1 MINNINYDLKYSV
14 ECLLAIE
21 RAILSSLI
29 TNNNTDKIEDC
40 LKIIESKDFYYE
52 QHGIVYETII
62 RLYNRDKKIDEHT
75 VFLSNQQNIN
85 EQYYVDIIATTPL
98 DTITDYLNQLKKYS
112 YERQIKI
119 VATKIKEGDFSKVNE
134 LQDIK
139 EKLENIGNK
148 KDLKQI
154 DDKFEKFINSLDL
167 DVQKIKN
174 KRIEYLYD
182 NFIIKN
188 DITMI
193 VSRPGIGKSLLSVA
207 LCNIFLSDEKIK
219 RVIYLDG
226 DNSQITIKSRNI
238 DLLKDKFENRL
249 NYFIELSNSDLY
261 KIINELKKRDL
272 SEFLIVFDS
281 IKNFIIGDRNSHR
294 DVTELMS
301 ILKELRKNGGS
312 ILFMHHQNKLN
323 KEFNS
328 AFAGS
333 SAFMEDISL
342 AYELKKNEDKQTYIF
357 FPLKDRDNISDCIAF
372 KYNND
377 NTLTKID
384 LDYALE
390 TNEDLEIKEQIINFI
405 KSEKDKPIYSDILK
419 YIVDSGGYNK
429 DKVNRII
436 QRGKD
441 KYWKANRVSRE
452 NNKLVFEL
460 IDSQDNQDKLL
471 EGDIK

>member
-1 MINNINYDLKYSV
+1 MDYSIKYSV
-14 ECLLAIE
+14 ECLLGIE
-21 RAILSSLI
+21 RVILSSLI

-148 KDLKQI
+148 KDLRQI
-154 DDKFEKFINSLDL
+154 DEKFEKFINSLDL
-167 DVQKIKN
+167 DVQKIKD
-174 KRIEYLYD
+174 KKIEYLYD

-207 LCNIFLSDEKIK
+207 LCNMFLSDEKIK

-226 DNSQITIKSRNI
+226 DNSQTTIKSRNI
-238 DLLKDKFENRL
+238 DLIKDKFENRL
-249 NYFIELSNSDLY
+249 NYLIELSNSDLY

-272 SEFLIVFDS
+272 SEFLIIFDS
-281 IKNFIIGDRNSHR
+281 IKNFIIGDRNSHK

-301 ILKELRKNGGS
+301 ILKILRKNGGS

>member
-1 MINNINYDLKYSV
+1 MDYSIKYSV
-14 ECLLAIE
+14 ECLLGIE
-21 RAILSSLI
+21 RVILSSLI

-148 KDLKQI
+148 KDLRQI
-154 DDKFEKFINSLDL
+154 DEKFEKLISSLDL
-167 DVQKIKN
+167 NINKIKN
-174 KRIEYLYD
+174 KKIEYLYD
-182 NFIIKN
+182 QFIVKN
-188 DITMI
+188 DIIMF
-193 VSRPGIGKSLLSVA
+193 VARPGVGKSLMALA
-207 LCNIFLSDEKIK
+207 LCNMLLDAGKIERIF
-219 RVIYLDG
+219 YLDG
-226 DNSQITIKSRNI
+226 DNSHITIKSRNI
-238 DLLKDKFENRL
+238 EFLKNKFGNKL
-249 NYFIELSNSDLY
+249 NYFIELSDSDMH
-261 KIINELKKRDL
+261 IIIKELKKKDL
-272 SEFLIVFDS
+272 TDFLIVFDS
-281 IKNFIIGDRNSHR
+281 IKNFIIGDRNSHK
-294 DVTELMS
+294 DVTELMN
-301 ILKELRKNGGS
+301 ILKELRNNGAS
-312 ILFMHHQNKLN
+312 IVFLHHQNKLN
-323 KEFNS
+323 KDFNS
-328 AFAGS
+328 AFSGS
-333 SAFMEDISL
+333 SAFMEDVAI

-357 FPLKDRDNISDCIAF
+357 IPLKDRNNISNYIAF
-372 KYNND
+372 TYNQD
-377 NTLTKID
+377 NTLTKVDI
-384 LDYALE
+384 DYAME
-390 TNEDLEIKEQIINFI
+390 TKEDIEIRELIVNFI
-405 KSEKDKPIYSDILK
+405 KNQKDKPIYSEILK

-441 KYWKANRVSRE
+441 KHWRASRVLRE

>member
-14 ECLLAIE
+14 ECLLGIE

-29 TNNNTDKIEDC
+29 TNNNADKIEDC
-40 LKIIESKDFYYE
+40 LKIIESKDFYYA
-52 QHGIVYETII
+52 QHVII
-62 RLYNRDKKIDEHT
+62 YDSIIWLHKNDQRVDENN
-75 VFLSNQQNIN
+75 VFLSNQTNIN
-85 EQYYVDIIATTPL
+85 EQYYIDVIAATPL
-98 DTITDYLNQLKKYS
+98 DSITDSIKKLKEYS
-112 YERQIKI
+112 LQRQITT
-119 VATKIKEGDFSKVNE
+119 VATKIKEGDFNQISK
-134 LQDIK
+134 LQDLQ
-139 EKLENIGNK
+139 EKFENLSSVRNLK
-148 KDLKQI
+148 KI
-154 DDKFEKFINSLDL
+154 DEKFEKIISSFDL
-167 DVQKIKN
+167 DINKIKD
-174 KRIEYLYD
+174 KKIEYLYD
-182 NFIIKN
+182 DFIIKN

-193 VSRPGIGKSLLSVA
+193 VSRPGIGKSLISVA
-207 LCNIFLSDEKIK
+207 LCNILLGDAKIK
-219 RVIYLDG
+219 RVFYLDG
-226 DNSQITIKSRNI
+226 DNSSTTIKSRNI
-238 DLLKDKFENRL
+238 ESIKDKYKNQL
-249 NYFIELSNSDLY
+249 NYFIELSDSNFY
-261 KIINELKKRDL
+261 KIISELKNKDL
-272 SEFLIVFDS
+272 SDILIVFDS
-281 IKNFIIGDRNSHR
+281 IKNFIIGDRNSHK
-294 DVTELMS
+294 DVTDLMK
-301 ILKELRKNGGS
+301 ILKELRNNNATV
-312 ILFMHHQNKLN
+312 IFLHHQNKLN
-323 KEFNS
+323 KDFNS

-342 AYELKKNEDKQTYIF
+342 AYELKRNDDKQTYIF
-357 FPLKDRDNISDCIAF
+357 TPLKDRNNISSRIAF

-390 TNEDLEIKEQIINFI
+390 TKEDLEIKEQIINFI

-441 KYWKANRVSRE
+441 KYWRANRVSRE

>member
-1 MINNINYDLKYSV
+1 MDYSIKYSV
-14 ECLLAIE
+14 ECLLGIE
-21 RAILSSLI
+21 RVILSSLI

-40 LKIIESKDFYYE
+40 FKIIEANDFYYD
-52 QHGIVYETII
+52 QHGVIFNTII
-62 RLYNRDKKIDEHT
+62 KLHKYDQIINEHT
-75 VFLSNQQNIN
+75 VFLENATNIN
-85 EQYYVDIIATTPL
+85 EQYYIDVIATTPL
-98 DTITDYLNQLKKYS
+98 DSITDYLNQLKKYS
-112 YERQIKI
+112 YERQITT
-119 VATKIKEGDFSKVNE
+119 VATKIKEGNFNQISK
-134 LQDIK
+134 LQDLQ
-139 EKLENIGNK
+139 EKFENLNGEINLK
-148 KDLKQI
+148 KI

-167 DVQKIKN
+167 DVQKIKD
-174 KRIEYLYD
+174 KKIEYLYD

-193 VSRPGIGKSLLSVA
+193 VSRPGIGKSLLSIA
-207 LCNIFLSDEKIK
+207 LCNMFLSDKKIK
-219 RVIYLDG
+219 RVIYFDG
-226 DNSQITIKSRNI
+226 DNSQTTIKLRNI
-238 DLLKDKFENRL
+238 DLIKDKFENRL
-249 NYFIELSNSDLY
+249 NYLIELSNSDLY

-272 SEFLIVFDS
+272 SEFLIIFDS
-281 IKNFIIGDRNSHR
+281 IKNFIIGDRNSHK

-301 ILKELRKNGGS
+301 ILKILRKNGGS

-405 KSEKDKPIYSDILK
+405 KSKKDKPIYSEILK

-429 DKVNRII
+429 DKVNKII

>member
-1 MINNINYDLKYSV
+1 MDYSIKYSV
-14 ECLLAIE
+14 ECLLGIE
-21 RAILSSLI
+21 RVILSSLI

-62 RLYNRDKKIDEHT
+62 SLYNRDKKIDEHT

-148 KDLKQI
+148 KDLRQI
-154 DDKFEKFINSLDL
+154 DEKFEKLISSLDL
-167 DVQKIKN
+167 NINKIKN
-174 KRIEYLYD
+174 KKIEYLYD
-182 NFIIKN
+182 QFIVKN
-188 DITMI
+188 DIIMF
-193 VSRPGIGKSLLSVA
+193 VARPGVGKSLMALA
-207 LCNIFLSDEKIK
+207 LCNMLLDAGKIERIF
-219 RVIYLDG
+219 YLDG
-226 DNSQITIKSRNI
+226 DNSHITIKSRNI
-238 DLLKDKFENRL
+238 EFLKNKFGNKL
-249 NYFIELSNSDLY
+249 NYFIELSDSDMH
-261 KIINELKKRDL
+261 IIIKELKKKDL
-272 SEFLIVFDS
+272 TDFLIVFDS
-281 IKNFIIGDRNSHR
+281 IKNFIIGDRNSHK
-294 DVTELMS
+294 DVTELMN
-301 ILKELRKNGGS
+301 ILKELRNNGATV
-312 ILFMHHQNKLN
+312 IFLHHQNKLS
-323 KEFNS
+323 KDFNS

-357 FPLKDRDNISDCIAF
+357 IPLKDRNNISNYIAF
-372 KYNND
+372 TYNQD
-377 NTLTKID
+377 NTLTKVDI
-384 LDYALE
+384 DYAME
-390 TNEDLEIKEQIINFI
+390 TKEDIEIRELIVNFI
-405 KSEKDKPIYSDILK
+405 KNQKDKPIYSEILK

-441 KYWKANRVSRE
+441 KHWRASRVLRE

-460 IDSQDNQDKLL
+460 IDSQDNQDKSIQ
-471 EGDIK
+471 GIIK

>member
-1 MINNINYDLKYSV
+1 MDYSIKYSV
-14 ECLLAIE
+14 ECLLGIE
-21 RAILSSLI
+21 RVILSSLI

-40 LKIIESKDFYYE
+40 FKIIEANDFYYD
-52 QHGIVYETII
+52 QHGVIFNTII
-62 RLYNRDKKIDEHT
+62 KLHKYDQIINEHT
-75 VFLSNQQNIN
+75 VFLENATNIN
-85 EQYYVDIIATTPL
+85 EQYYIDVIATTPL
-98 DTITDYLNQLKKYS
+98 DSITDSIKKLKEYS
-112 YERQIKI
+112 LQRQITT

-148 KDLKQI
+148 KDLRQI

-167 DVQKIKN
+167 DVQKIKD
-174 KRIEYLYD
+174 KKIEYLYD

-193 VSRPGIGKSLLSVA
+193 VSRPGIGKSLLSIA
-207 LCNIFLSDEKIK
+207 LCNMFLSDKKIK
-219 RVIYLDG
+219 RVIYFDG
-226 DNSQITIKSRNI
+226 DNSQTTIKLRNI
-238 DLLKDKFENRL
+238 DLIKDKFENRL
-249 NYFIELSNSDLY
+249 NYLIELSNSDLY

-272 SEFLIVFDS
+272 SEFLIIFDS
-281 IKNFIIGDRNSHR
+281 IKNFIIGDRNSHK

-301 ILKELRKNGGS
+301 ILKILRKNGGS

-405 KSEKDKPIYSDILK
+405 KSKKDKPIYSEILK

-429 DKVNRII
+429 DKVNKII

>member
-1 MINNINYDLKYSV
+1 MDYSIKYSV
-14 ECLLAIE
+14 ECLLGIE
-21 RAILSSLI
+21 RVILSSLI

-62 RLYNRDKKIDEHT
+62 SLYNRDKKIDEHT

-98 DTITDYLNQLKKYS
+98 DTITEYLNQLKKYS

-148 KDLKQI
+148 KDLRQI

-167 DVQKIKN
+167 DVQKIKD
-174 KRIEYLYD
+174 KKIEYLYD

-207 LCNIFLSDEKIK
+207 LCNMFLSDEKIK

-226 DNSQITIKSRNI
+226 DNSQTTIKSRNI
-238 DLLKDKFENRL
+238 DLIKDKFENRL
-249 NYFIELSNSDLY
+249 NYLIELSNSDLY

-272 SEFLIVFDS
+272 SEFLIIFDS
-281 IKNFIIGDRNSHR
+281 IKNFIIGDRNSHK

-301 ILKELRKNGGS
+301 ILKILRKNGGS

-342 AYELKKNEDKQTYIF
+342 AYELKRNDDKQTYIF
-357 FPLKDRDNISDCIAF
+357 TPLKDRNNISDCIAF

>member
-1 MINNINYDLKYSV
+1 MDYSIKYSV
-14 ECLLAIE
+14 ECLLGIE

-40 LKIIESKDFYYE
+40 FKIIEANDFYYD
-52 QHGIVYETII
+52 QHGVIFNTII
-62 RLYNRDKKIDEHT
+62 KLHKYDQIINEHT
-75 VFLSNQQNIN
+75 VFLENATNIN
-85 EQYYVDIIATTPL
+85 EQYYIDVIATTPL
-98 DTITDYLNQLKKYS
+98 DSITDYLNQLKKYS
-112 YERQIKI
+112 YERQITT
-119 VATKIKEGDFSKVNE
+119 VATKIKEGNFNQISK
-134 LQDIK
+134 LQDLQ
-139 EKLENIGNK
+139 EKFENLNGEINLK
-148 KDLKQI
+148 KI

-167 DVQKIKN
+167 DVQKIKD
-174 KRIEYLYD
+174 KKIEYLYD

-193 VSRPGIGKSLLSVA
+193 VSRPGIGKSLLSIA
-207 LCNIFLSDEKIK
+207 LCNMFLSDKKIK
-219 RVIYLDG
+219 RVIYFDG
-226 DNSQITIKSRNI
+226 DNSQTTIKLRNI
-238 DLLKDKFENRL
+238 DLIKDKFENRL
-249 NYFIELSNSDLY
+249 NYLIELSNSDLY

-272 SEFLIVFDS
+272 SEFLIIFDS
-281 IKNFIIGDRNSHR
+281 IKNFIIGDRNSHK

-301 ILKELRKNGGS
+301 ILKILRKNGGS

-405 KSEKDKPIYSDILK
+405 KSKKDKPIYSEILK

-429 DKVNRII
+429 DKVNKII

>member
-1 MINNINYDLKYSV
+1 MINNKNYNLKYSV
-14 ECLLAIE
+14 ECLLGIE

-62 RLYNRDKKIDEHT
+62 SLYNRDKKIDEHT

-148 KDLKQI
+148 KDLRQI

-167 DVQKIKN
+167 DVQKIKD
-174 KRIEYLYD
+174 KKIEYLYD

-207 LCNIFLSDEKIK
+207 LCNMFLSDEKIK

-226 DNSQITIKSRNI
+226 DNSQTTIKSRNI
-238 DLLKDKFENRL
+238 DLIKDKFENRL
-249 NYFIELSNSDLY
+249 NYLIELSNSDLY

-272 SEFLIVFDS
+272 SEFLIIFDS
-281 IKNFIIGDRNSHR
+281 IKNFIIGDRNSHK

-301 ILKELRKNGGS
+301 ILKILRKNGGS

-342 AYELKKNEDKQTYIF
+342 AYELKRNDDKQTYIF
-357 FPLKDRDNISDCIAF
+357 TPLKDRNNISDCIAF

-460 IDSQDNQDKLL
+460 IDSQGQFL
-471 EGDIK
+471 